1 MIKGF
6 FINFLGAACVAPLL
20 LSAQDFTLGLPV
32 DCDMETHC
40 YIQQY
45 MDHDPSKNASDMRC
59 GPLTYDGHS
68 GTDFAIRNPLKI
80 PTGVNVIAS
89 APGTIKALRDGIQD
103 VPYSSNNA
111 NNVKGQEC
119 GNGVVVA
126 HSGGWE
132 TQYCH
137 LKNGSIAVRV
147 GDTVQQGS
155 VLGKIGLSGRT
166 QFPHVHVSV
175 RRNGNRIDPFAP
187 RGRST
192 CDAASETLW
201 SQPVNYVAGGLLS
214 LRFFET
220 LPQIETHR
228 FGRPSPP
235 ITNTSPAIVV
245 SAFGF
250 GALSGDT
257 ITIEIHGPK
266 SLVFEHT
273 VKLDRNQAQF
283 IRSGGKKRTR
293 KYWRSGT
300 YRARAVMMRNNEI
313 ISELKTELIVR

>member
-111 NNVKGQEC
+111 NNVEGQEC
-119 GNGVVVA
+119 GNGVFVA

-137 LKNGSIAVRV
+137 LKMDQLRCVLVTLYNK
-147 GDTVQQGS
+147 DPC
-155 VLGKIGLSGRT
+155 LGKLDCLDEHNFRMST
-166 QFPHVHVSV
+166 SV
-175 RRNGNRIDPFAP
+175 FA
-187 RGRST
+187 
-192 CDAASETLW
+192 ETAIALI
-201 SQPVNYVAGGLLS
+201 PLLRAGAPCV
-214 LRFFET
+214 T
-220 LPQIETHR
+220 LHLKH
-228 FGRPSPP
+228 
-235 ITNTSPAIVV
+235 
-245 SAFGF
+245 F
-250 GALSGDT
+250 GA
-257 ITIEIHGPK
+257 
-266 SLVFEHT
+266 
-273 VKLDRNQAQF
+273 NQ
-283 IRSGGKKRTR
+283 
-293 KYWRSGT
+293 
-300 YRARAVMMRNNEI
+300 
-313 ISELKTELIVR
+313 